1 MKHDELGQV
10 YCSVART
17 WALLGERWTMLIL
30 RECFRGH
37 RRYDDFK
44 SKLRLG
50 SNVLNDRLRLL
61 TEEGVLERAVY
72 QQRPVRYEYRL
83 TQKGQD
89 LYPVLLSLMGWG
101 DKYKNGVPRVKLVHR
116 SCGHEA
122 APAMTCAH
130 CGEPLKWREMTAQ
143 LRPGA
148 W

>member
-1 MKHDELGQV
+1 MKHDELEQV

-44 SKLRLG
+44 SKLELG

-72 QQRPVRYEYRL
+72 QQRPVRHEYRL

-101 DKYKNGVPRVKLVHR
+101 DKYKNEVPPVKLVHR

-130 CGEPLKWREMTAQ
+130 CGQPLKWREMTAE
-143 LRPGA
+143 LLPGA